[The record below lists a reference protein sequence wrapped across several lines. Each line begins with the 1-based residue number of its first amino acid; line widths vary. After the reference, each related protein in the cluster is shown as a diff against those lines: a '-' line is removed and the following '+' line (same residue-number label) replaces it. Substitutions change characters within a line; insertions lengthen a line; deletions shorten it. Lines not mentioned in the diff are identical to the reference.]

1 LGAGNSCFKVQG
13 LIAAK
18 SPNGVVELTDTPLA
32 ADLALG
38 DTDLVKA
45 YDEVAD
51 FIARRN
57 PGEVAGFK
65 PSEEARS
72 RAVELVQQEKSV
84 GLTVEERR
92 ELDHYENLELLMN
105 LAKARAR
112 QLLAHGQ

>member
-1 LGAGNSCFKVQG
+1 M
-13 LIAAK
+13 AAL
-18 SPNGVVELTDTPLA
+18 SAHVAVELKRADTRTHTLLA
-32 ADLALG
+32 AG
-38 DTDLVKA
+38 FGPSHTGSVKA

-72 RAVELVQQEKSV
+72 RAVELVHQEKSA
-84 GLTVEERR
+84 GLSVEERR

-112 QLLAHGQ
+112 QLLAHGR